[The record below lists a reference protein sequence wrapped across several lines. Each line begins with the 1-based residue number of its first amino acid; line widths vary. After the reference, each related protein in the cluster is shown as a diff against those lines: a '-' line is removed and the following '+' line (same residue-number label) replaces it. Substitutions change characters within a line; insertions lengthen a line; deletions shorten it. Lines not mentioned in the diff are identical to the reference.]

1 MEYKYYNGN
10 IPVRRKSL
18 IEIRKH
24 FIQHHTRTEAVNIFR
39 LTKNYAMIVG
49 RIYWAGG
56 TWNYKE
62 YDGGYIYEL
71 DDNGK
76 VIRNTRSRF

>member
-1 MEYKYYNGN
+1 MEYKYYDGN

-24 FIQHHTRTEAVNIFR
+24 FIQHHTRAQATYIYDDTIYGR
-39 LTKNYAMIVG
+39 IG

-56 TWNYKE
+56 SWNYKN
-62 YDGGYIYEL
+62 YINDNLYEINEKGRITKTL
-71 DDNGK
+71 K
-76 VIRNTRSRF
+76 RW

>member
-10 IPVRRKSL
+10 IPIRRKSL

-24 FIQHHTRTEAVNIFR
+24 FIQHHTRAEATNIFG
-39 LTKNYAMIVG
+39 NGIG

-56 TWNYKE
+56 SWNYR
-62 YDGGYIYEL
+62 DPNGYVYEL
-71 DDNGK
+71 NENGRVK
-76 VIRNTRSRF
+76 SNTRSIF